1 MKYVDDLSL
10 AQSLNL
16 KNCLIPNPD
25 PNPAHP
31 LAYHDRTHHLL
42 PADACELQ
50 EQLNNLEEYCRVN
63 DMIINEGK
71 TKVMLF
77 NTARIYDGMPQ
88 LTLSGMGGEYLEVV
102 QQFKL
107 LGVIMRSDMKW
118 YDNTDFICKKGYSR
132 LWMLRRLK
140 GLGASTFELLDVYQK
155 QVRSVLEMAVPV
167 WQPALTQ
174 QESKQ
179 IERVQR
185 CALYVILGD
194 DYKSY
199 DQALDSLNCDNL
211 DDRRVK
217 LCDKFAKKALKS
229 PRYQHWFEYDDEPLP
244 TLNTRSAE
252 NRVKNVLK
260 PVQTRTNRYQKSPLP
275 YLTNALNNLLN
286 NE

>member
-1 MKYVDDLSL
+1 
-10 AQSLNL
+10 
-16 KNCLIPNPD
+16 
-25 PNPAHP
+25 
-31 LAYHDRTHHLL
+31 
-42 PADACELQ
+42 
-50 EQLNNLEEYCRVN
+50 
-63 DMIINEGK
+63 
-71 TKVMLF
+71 
-77 NTARIYDGMPQ
+77 
-88 LTLSGMGGEYLEVV
+88 
-102 QQFKL
+102 
-107 LGVIMRSDMKW
+107 
-118 YDNTDFICKKGYSR
+118 
-132 LWMLRRLK
+132 
-140 GLGASTFELLDVYQK
+140 
-155 QVRSVLEMAVPV
+155 MAVPV

-229 PRYQHWFEYDDEPLP
+229 PRYQHWFEYNDEPLP

-252 NRVKNVLK
+252 TRVKNVLK

-286 NE
+286 NG